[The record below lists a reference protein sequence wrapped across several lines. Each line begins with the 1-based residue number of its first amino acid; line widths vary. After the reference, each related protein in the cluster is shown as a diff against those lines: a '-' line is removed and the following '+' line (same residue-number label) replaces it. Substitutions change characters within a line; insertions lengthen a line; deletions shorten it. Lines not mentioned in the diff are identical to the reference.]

1 MKISVCIATYNGE
14 KYIKEQLDSILLQL
28 SGNDEVIITDDIST
42 DNTVDII
49 KSFNDNRIK
58 TYVNNKKLGATANFN
73 ESLSKASGD
82 IVFLSDQDDIWLDN
96 KVKICLEILET
107 YDLVETNCKV
117 VDVNLNI
124 THESYFDVVGSGK
137 GLVKNL
143 YKSTYLGCCLAFNKN
158 VLNAI
163 LPIPNNL
170 MMYHDWWIGFIAE
183 QKFKVYFESK
193 PLLLYRRHGN
203 TTSSTVGK
211 SKNSLF
217 FKIKS
222 RWQLLT
228 LGLKRLKELKNDI

>member
-1 MKISVCIATYNGE
+1 MI
-14 KYIKEQLDSILLQL
+14 
-28 SGNDEVIITDDIST
+28 
-42 DNTVDII
+42 
-49 KSFNDNRIK
+49 
-58 TYVNNKKLGATANFN
+58 
-73 ESLSKASGD
+73 
-82 IVFLSDQDDIWLDN
+82 FLSDQDDVWLPG
-96 KVKICLEILET
+96 KVSQCLKIIIN
-107 YDLVETNCKV
+107 YDLVVTNCKV
-117 VDVNLNI
+117 VDENLKI
-124 THESYFDVVGSGK
+124 THESYFGVVHSGK

-143 YKSTYLGCCLAFNKN
+143 YKSTYLGCCLAFNRN

-170 MMYHDWWIGFIAE
+170 MMYHDWWIGFISE

-222 RWQLLT
+222 RWQLFT
-228 LGLKRLKELKNDI
+228 LGLKRLKELKR

>member
-1 MKISVCIATYNGE
+1 MKISVCMATYNGE
-14 KYIKEQLDSILLQL
+14 KYIKEQLNSILLQL
-28 SGNDEVIITDDIST
+28 SENDEVIITDDIST
-42 DNTVDII
+42 DKTVDII

-58 TYVNNKKLGATANFN
+58 IYVNNKKLGATANFN

-82 IVFLSDQDDIWLDN
+82 IIFLSDQDDIWLDS
-96 KVKICLEILET
+96 KVSTSLEHLKI
-107 YDLVETNCKV
+107 YDLIVTNCKV
-117 VDVNLNI
+117 VDENLNI
-124 THESYFDVVGSGK
+124 THESYFNVVGSGN

-143 YKSTYLGCCLAFNKN
+143 YKSTYLGCCLAFNRK
-158 VLNAI
+158 VLDAI

-211 SKNSLF
+211 SKNNLF

-228 LGLKRLKELKNDI
+228 LGLKRLRELKNDI

>member
-1 MKISVCIATYNGE
+1 MKISVCMATYNGE
-14 KYIKEQLDSILLQL
+14 KYIKEQLESILSQI
-28 SGNDEVIITDDIST
+28 GENDEVIISDDIST

-58 TYVNNKKLGATANFN
+58 IYLNNKKLGATANFN

-96 KVKICLEILET
+96 KVKICLDILET

-117 VDVNLNI
+117 VDENLNI

-143 YKSTYLGCCLAFNKN
+143 YKSTYLGCCLAFNIN

-228 LGLKRLKELKNDI
+228 LGLKRLKELKK

>member
-1 MKISVCIATYNGE
+1 MKISVCMATYNGE
-14 KYIKEQLDSILLQL
+14 KYIKEQLDSILSQL
-28 SGNDEVIITDDIST
+28 GENDEVIISDDISN
-42 DNTVDII
+42 DKTVDII
-49 KSFNDNRIK
+49 KSLNDKRIK
-58 TYVNNKKLGATANFN
+58 IYVNDKKLGATANFN

-82 IVFLSDQDDIWLDN
+82 IIFLSDQDDVWLDN
-96 KVKICLEILET
+96 KVKICLDRLET
-107 YDLVETNCKV
+107 YDLIETNCKV
-117 VDVNLNI
+117 VDENLNI
-124 THESYFDVVGSGK
+124 THESYFDVVNSGK

-143 YKSTYLGCCLAFNKN
+143 YKSTYLGCCLAFNRK
-158 VLNAI
+158 VLYAM

-222 RWQLLT
+222 RWQLFT
-228 LGLKRLKELKNDI
+228 LGLNRLKELER